1 MEYFETLRQGEILE
15 KEGVCVVN
23 IENTENILIFSKLFV
38 QIAIILVATFSAIL
52 ISRFILKRWLWPA
65 VRKTR
70 TNLDDLI
77 LRFLQRFLLITIF
90 LLGLQALIRLLEEFI
105 SSYIEYLDKLFFFF
119 YWIITVYIIFHL
131 INLVSDL
138 YLFRFPR
145 REGEVIDKR
154 IVQTM
159 RNILLL
165 VIGLFAVIV
174 LLEYFGITG
183 AAINTSLAALGVGG
197 IILGLAAQSALSNI
211 ISGIVLLIDRP
222 FKVGDR
228 IRIELLDT
236 WGDVLEIGWR
246 STRVLTRDNRLV
258 AIPNS
263 VIGGDLITNYSTPS
277 KMFRVE
283 TDVVVSYGVDIECM
297 RSLILNALKQ
307 EDWIMHE
314 EPVQALL
321 LEFSDSGMKFKV
333 RCWIENYVDLRVSLD
348 QLNTAI
354 YKALHDADIEL
365 STQNIVIGFT
375 DLETGSI
382 ASSCRKNFRNK

>member
-1 MEYFETLRQGEILE
+1 MFGR
-15 KEGVCVVN
+15 
-23 IENTENILIFSKLFV
+23 LFV
-38 QIAIILVATFSAIL
+38 QIAIILVATFGAIL

-70 TNLDDLI
+70 TNLDNLI
-77 LRFLQRFLLITIF
+77 LKFLQRLLLITIF

-138 YLFRFPR
+138 YLFQFPR

-154 IVQTM
+154 VVQTM

-165 VIGLFAVIV
+165 VIGLFALIV

-211 ISGIVLLIDRP
+211 ISGIVLLIDHP

-283 TDVVVSYGVDIECM
+283 TDVVVSYGADIECV
-297 RSLILNALKQ
+297 RSLILNVLKQ

-321 LEFSDSGMKFKV
+321 LEFSGSGIQFKV
-333 RCWIENYVDLRVSLD
+333 RCWIENYVDIRVSLD

-365 STQNIVIGFT
+365 STYNIVVGFT
-375 DLETGSI
+375 DLETGST

>member
-1 MEYFETLRQGEILE
+1 
-15 KEGVCVVN
+15 
-23 IENTENILIFSKLFV
+23 
-38 QIAIILVATFSAIL
+38 
-52 ISRFILKRWLWPA
+52 
-65 VRKTR
+65 
-70 TNLDDLI
+70 
-77 LRFLQRFLLITIF
+77 
-90 LLGLQALIRLLEEFI
+90 
-105 SSYIEYLDKLFFFF
+105 
-119 YWIITVYIIFHL
+119 
-131 INLVSDL
+131 
-138 YLFRFPR
+138 
-145 REGEVIDKR
+145 
-154 IVQTM
+154 M

-211 ISGIVLLIDRP
+211 ISRIVLLIDRP

-236 WGDVLEIGWR
+236 WGDRLGISWR
-246 STRVLTRDNRLV
+246 STRILTRDNRLV

-263 VIGGDLITNYSTPS
+263 VISEDLITNYSTPG
-277 KMFRVE
+277 KMFCVE
-283 TDVVVSYGVDIECM
+283 TDVVVSYGADIECV

-307 EDWIMHE
+307 ENWIMHE

-354 YKALHDADIEL
+354 YKVLHAADIEL
-365 STQNIVIGFT
+365 SAYNIVIGST
-375 DLETGSI
+375 GPKTGSI
-382 ASSCRKNFRNK
+382 VSNCRKNSRSK